1 MNYSGLNQ
9 DEDVLY
15 LQYQF
20 KKYVS
25 ENPQCE
31 SIIAPVLAQLAFDY
45 NKTKSVKVWMD
56 DFVNHDI
63 QSKLDRMDD
72 LK

>member
-9 DEDVLY
+9 DEDALY
-15 LQYQF
+15 LLHQF
-20 KKYVS
+20 KEYASK
-25 ENPQCE
+25 NPQCE

-45 NKTKSVKVWMD
+45 DETKTVKVLMD
-56 DFVNHDI
+56 NLVNYDI
-63 QSKLDRMDD
+63 QSKLDRMND